1 MPIVVFRVA
10 DLYEAEVT
18 PPHGR
23 GQSWRSP
30 CPQTIDALIASLED
44 LGCHQTDIGDA
55 LYLAD
60 PDWLSHGDRN
70 ASQSVGD
77 ARER

>member
-1 MPIVVFRVA
+1 MPVVVVKIG

-23 GQSWRSP
+23 GRAWHSP
-30 CPQTIDALIASLED
+30 GPQTLVALIASLED
-44 LGCHQTDIGDA
+44 LGCHETDIGDA

-60 PDWLSHGDRN
+60 PDWLSQADMDA
-70 ASQSVGD
+70 AS
-77 ARER
+77 